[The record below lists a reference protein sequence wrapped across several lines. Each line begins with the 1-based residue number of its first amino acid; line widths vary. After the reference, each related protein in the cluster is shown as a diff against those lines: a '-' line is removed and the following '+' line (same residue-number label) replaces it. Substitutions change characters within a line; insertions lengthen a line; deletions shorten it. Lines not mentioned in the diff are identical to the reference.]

1 MGTRKCVFQQLPT
14 GQSPK
19 QRLVCKSCWWEEL
32 TLKHKSGANEHLEVS
47 MGYRKSKITV
57 DHPAGPKSQL
67 LIEQLR
73 FREIA
78 RSREIYPGLR
88 KKTYV
93 HWKDVLKG
101 W

>member
-1 MGTRKCVFQQLPT
+1 
-14 GQSPK
+14 
-19 QRLVCKSCWWEEL
+19 
-32 TLKHKSGANEHLEVS
+32 

-57 DHPAGPKSQL
+57 DCPAGPRSQL

-88 KKTYV
+88 NKTYV